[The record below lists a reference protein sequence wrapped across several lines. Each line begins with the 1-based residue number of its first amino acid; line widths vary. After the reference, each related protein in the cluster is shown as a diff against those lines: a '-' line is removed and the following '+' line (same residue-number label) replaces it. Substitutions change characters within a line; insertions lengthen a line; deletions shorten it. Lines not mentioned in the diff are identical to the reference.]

1 MEMIN
6 GSPWVE
12 HYDPGV
18 SSHLNYPKL
27 TLVGILGMAAESKPD
42 QDCIIYGSRKISYKD
57 IHNSSTSL
65 AGNLIAQGLSKGD
78 RVGVLLG
85 NTPAFLQAFFAI
97 LKAGGVV
104 VAINPHHKV
113 PEIVY
118 VLNDSDVSILIT
130 DPSHDDLAKEIRQA
144 TGKKVLV
151 IPDHFPGLDS
161 PTGSDFNK
169 EINSEKQNY
178 IENRDF
184 DINYPI
190 ITPDDPA
197 IFQYSG
203 GTTGTPKAAI
213 GSHWNLV
220 ANVIQFSEWLKNLPN
235 PNPVFFSAIPF
246 YHVYGMVLAMCLPI
260 YMKTTLIAQ
269 DKFHEMDST
278 IALINQYQPDVSPLV
293 PTMFRSLIK
302 DPHFGE
308 LHYGALKICISGSA
322 PLEDSLKNEFEA
334 RTGATI
340 LEGYGLSEAPTATH
354 CNPLSGQRK
363 TGSIGLP
370 LPDVECKI
378 VDMDNGDQI
387 LPIGETGELILNGP
401 QVMRGYHNRN
411 EETCEVIRNGWL
423 FTGDI
428 ARMDPDGYF
437 YITGR
442 KKELIKVNGLQVW
455 PGEVENVIRL
465 FPGISDVVVAGIP
478 DAETGER
485 PKAWVI
491 PVGDVVFDINTL
503 KKFCKDYLAD
513 YKIPREFEMVR
524 EFPRS
529 NIGKVLRREL
539 VRRNNEKKHP
549 G

>member
-1 MEMIN
+1 MAKID

-12 HYDPGV
+12 HYDSGV
-18 SSHLNYPKL
+18 SSHLNYPEL
-27 TLVGILGMAAESKPD
+27 TLVEILRKAADSKPD
-42 QDCIIYGSRKISYKD
+42 KNCIIYSSWKFTYKD
-57 IHNSSTSL
+57 IDNSSTYL
-65 AGNLIAQGLSKGD
+65 AGNLVELGLLKSN

-97 LKAGGVV
+97 LKAGCVV
-104 VAINPHHKV
+104 VAINPHHKL
-113 PEIVY
+113 PEILY
-118 VLNDSDVSILIT
+118 VLNDSDVTLVIT
-130 DPSHDDLAKEIRQA
+130 DASHDDLAREIKQA
-144 TGKKVLV
+144 TGRKILV
-151 IPDHFPGLDS
+151 IPDFFPGLNLPTDS
-161 PTGSDFNK
+161 NINQ
-169 EINSEKQNY
+169 EIVREKKN
-178 IENRDF
+178 ILESKDPV
-184 DINYPI
+184 INNLI

-213 GSHWNLV
+213 GSHRNLV
-220 ANVIQFSEWLKNLPN
+220 ANVIQFSEWLKNLAN
-235 PNPVFFSAIPF
+235 PNPIFFSAIPF
-246 YHVYGMVLAMCLPI
+246 YHVYGMVLALCLPI
-260 YMKTTLIAQ
+260 FMKSTLIAQ
-269 DKFHEMDST
+269 DKFQEMDST
-278 IALINQYQPDVSPLV
+278 IALINQYKPDISPLV

-322 PLEDSLKNEFEA
+322 PLDDSLKNEFEA

-370 LPDVECKI
+370 LPDVNCRI

-387 LPIGETGELILNGP
+387 LPIGEAGELILNGP
-401 QVMRGYHNRN
+401 QVMRGYHKRN
-411 EETCEVIRNGWL
+411 EETGVVIQNGWL

-455 PGEVENVIRL
+455 PGEVENAIRL
-465 FPGISDVVVAGIP
+465 YPGISDVVVAGIP

-485 PKAWVI
+485 PKAWII
-491 PVGDVVFDINTL
+491 PVGGVVIDVNTL
-503 KKFCKDYLAD
+503 RKFCKDYLAE